1 MYEICTSLRLENTCL
16 NYAID
21 NLHLVQALPVIFK
34 SQGQIILSKAE
45 AMRESVGTAQHLG
58 FMAEVQEEMQVRG
71 LCALVTFESFCLAYS
86 SM

>member
-1 MYEICTSLRLENTCL
+1 MQYVLHCAWKTPVCL
-16 NYAID
+16 NCVID
-21 NLHLVQALPVIFK
+21 NLPLVQALPVVFK
-34 SQGQIILSKAE
+34 CQGQVILSKAE
-45 AMRESVGTAQHLG
+45 AMGESVGTAHLG